1 MVGRGSKVKE
11 TVGGL
16 GGRMEQEMLGESTE
30 DVSSREIKKK
40 ERVEQRSKALCP

>member
-16 GGRMEQEMLGESTE
+16 RERMEQEVLGESTE
-30 DVSSREIKKK
+30 DVSSREIKRK
-40 ERVEQRSKALCP
+40 ERVQQYSKAVCG